1 MPDRARQRRTPA
13 RYLAPLALLATG
25 AGIYLIVH
33 STVATH
39 NKPAHAKPDRRSRAG
54 PHVVTHAHSP
64 PVKPKPSSP
73 ERFYVVRPGD
83 GLDLIASRTGVSL
96 QTLEALNPG
105 VSSTSLRV
113 GQRLILRR

>member
-1 MPDRARQRRTPA
+1 M
-13 RYLAPLALLATG
+13 
-25 AGIYLIVH
+25 
-33 STVATH
+33 
-39 NKPAHAKPDRRSRAG
+39 
-54 PHVVTHAHSP
+54 
-64 PVKPKPSSP
+64 
-73 ERFYVVRPGD
+73 VRPGD